1 MIAITIE
8 LYLQVLVGTKEIIH
22 KWQKIII
29 FFFLYS
35 QIMEKKK
42 KRNFENIKNVLQY

>member
-22 KWQKIII
+22 KWQKIIL
-29 FFFLYS
+29 FFLYS
-35 QIMEKKK
+35 QIMKKK
-42 KRNFENIKNVLQY
+42 KKEF